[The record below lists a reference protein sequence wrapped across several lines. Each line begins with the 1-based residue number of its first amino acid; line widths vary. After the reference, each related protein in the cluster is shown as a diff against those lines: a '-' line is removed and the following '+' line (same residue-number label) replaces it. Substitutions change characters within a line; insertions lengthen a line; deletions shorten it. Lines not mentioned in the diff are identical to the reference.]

1 MRARPRRLGLDVDAA
16 VVDGLVDRVAALL
29 GESPDGW
36 LDDSHDGR
44 GQVDMYTVDAYLF
57 AEPFADRLGAV
68 WERGIASAA
77 RLVEAVVTPGGA
89 ALPWGRSIGAL
100 AVCHSGELAAVL
112 LRRAH
117 EGGAPVDAERWWG
130 WRGRRRPAPH
140 PGSTAA
146 WWWPT
151 SGGRRSAT
159 AARSAACR

>member
-1 MRARPRRLGLDVDAA
+1 M
-16 VVDGLVDRVAALL
+16 AALL

-36 LDDSHDGR
+36 LDDSQDGR

-57 AEPFADRLGAV
+57 AEPFSDRLGAV
-68 WERGIASAA
+68 WERGVASAA
-77 RLVEAVVTPGGA
+77 RLVEAVVSPGGA

-100 AVCHSGELAAVL
+100 AVCHSGELAALL

-130 WRGRRRPAPH
+130 VARASAPTEPH

-146 WWWPT
+146 WSWPT
-151 SGGRRSAT
+151 SGGHRSAT
-159 AARSAACR
+159 AARSGACR